1 MHFDIESKHFHELQ
15 NMKNPAPGKMS
26 EKFLGKNIEE
36 SEKGQYFG
44 EVIGGCEKVF
54 GQCYDDLNFK
64 LKFIKDEII
73 RINEQS
79 ALKAEQKM
87 F

>member
-1 MHFDIESKHFHELQ
+1 MHFDIENKYYDELE
-15 NMKNPAPGKMS
+15 NMKNPAKGKMS
-26 EKFLGKNIEE
+26 EKFLERDIEE

-54 GQCYDDLNFK
+54 GQCYDSLNFK
-64 LKFIKDEII
+64 LKVIKDEII

-79 ALKAEQKM
+79 AVKEEQKM